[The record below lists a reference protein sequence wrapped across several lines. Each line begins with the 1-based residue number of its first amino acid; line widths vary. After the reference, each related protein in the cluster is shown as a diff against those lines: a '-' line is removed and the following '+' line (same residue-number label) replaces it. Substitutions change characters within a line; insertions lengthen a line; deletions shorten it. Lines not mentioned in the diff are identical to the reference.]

1 MKKTLG
7 IDLGTANTLVYV
19 QGEGIVVNEPSVVAI
34 DQETEEVVAVG
45 AEAKA
50 MLGRTPGHIQAERPI
65 KDGVIADYTSTRAML
80 QYFIKKVVHTGF
92 FAKPNLLLC
101 APYGITDVENRAL
114 IDVALQSG
122 ANDRGIYLM
131 DEPMAAAIGAG
142 LPVLEPVGSMVV
154 DIGGGTSEI
163 AVISLGGIVQS
174 SSLKIAGDALDEA
187 ISNYIRRI
195 SDMTIGEQT
204 SENIKVTIGTVFVDD
219 NTMQDKLVVKG
230 RDALSGLPKSI
241 ALTNFHVAEALY
253 PTVMSIVECIVSVL
267 EKTPPEL
274 AGDIYDNGIVLTG
287 GGALMRDMDVLI
299 SKMTGLRV
307 RVADD
312 PAGCVIKGISTVIED
327 MDQYRKV
334 LTDASVYY

>member
-1 MKKTLG
+1 
-7 IDLGTANTLVYV
+7 
-19 QGEGIVVNEPSVVAI
+19 
-34 DQETEEVVAVG
+34 
-45 AEAKA
+45 
-50 MLGRTPGHIQAERPI
+50 
-65 KDGVIADYTSTRAML
+65 
-80 QYFIKKVVHTGF
+80 
-92 FAKPNLLLC
+92 
-101 APYGITDVENRAL
+101 
-114 IDVALQSG
+114 
-122 ANDRGIYLM
+122 M

-307 RVADD
+307 RVAED